1 MENKS
6 ISEAMTNRINLRN
19 REAAN
24 EAIRGLPQRSPGAIL
39 EEIASR
45 LGAPTPPATAPKPY
59 VNPPGFIEAM
69 KEAVK
74 QRVASRG
81 EEPDIEAIKG
91 LTYESDK

>member
-19 REAAN
+19 SAPVN
-24 EAIRGLPQRSPGAIL
+24 EAIRGIPQRSPGAIL

-45 LGAPTPPATAPKPY
+45 LGATTPPATDPKPY
-59 VNPPGFIEAM
+59 VQPPGLIESM
-69 KEAVK
+69 KEAAK
-74 QRVASRG
+74 QRIARRG
-81 EEPDIEAIKG
+81 EEPDVEAIKG